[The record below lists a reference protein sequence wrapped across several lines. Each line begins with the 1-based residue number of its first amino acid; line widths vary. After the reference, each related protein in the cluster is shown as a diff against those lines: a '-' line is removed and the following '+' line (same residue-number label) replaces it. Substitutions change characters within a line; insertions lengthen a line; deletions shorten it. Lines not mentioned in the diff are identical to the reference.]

1 MKTHI
6 GKLGRIEWELMNIC
20 WKNGR
25 KTPARV
31 IYEESIK
38 RQMRHYSTVKTMLDR
53 MVRKGFLEKDKFGPL
68 WLYSPK
74 KNRKIVIAKAI
85 DDFIKTVTCN
95 ETVPIIKHIIESN
108 KYETDAETVKS
119 LLKEI
124 AKK

>member
-6 GKLGRIEWELMNIC
+6 GALGKIEWELMNIC

-53 MVRKGFLEKDKFGPL
+53 MVRKEYLEKEKFGPL

-74 KNRKIVIAKAI
+74 KNRKIVIASAI

-95 ETVPIIKHIIESN
+95 ETVPIIKHIIESK